1 MKANKVWTKPLL
13 LRWSQNL
20 WSRVHQWSQRSGWP
34 LEAVVLRLLMLPFLP
49 LYMLR
54 LGAGQGFV
62 TFYRFLC
69 GEGGFPVYRSERDTG
84 TMVRADSTDPWVFQ
98 QVFIQQDY
106 RALAQKAE
114 IRVIIDAGAYVGYSS
129 IYFAEL
135 YPHAFIYALEPE
147 EENFQ
152 ALQRNTRHYP
162 NIKAIQAALW
172 KEEGFV
178 EVHKGSGEQWAFQVH
193 AAKTPRPDHIP
204 SVTIQS
210 LMQQYRLPRI
220 DILKIDIEGAESEV
234 FEAPGCHEWLGSVR
248 ILVVELHDHL
258 YPGSDRTFREAIQQ
272 YEFTVRSSGENL
284 IFEMP
289 GAIEAPALAS
299 PQRRFS

>member
-1 MKANKVWTKPLL
+1 
-13 LRWSQNL
+13 
-20 WSRVHQWSQRSGWP
+20 
-34 LEAVVLRLLMLPFLP
+34 MLPLLP
-49 LYMLR
+49 LYILR
-54 LGAGQGFV
+54 LGAAQGLV
-62 TFYRFLC
+62 IFYRFLS
-69 GEGGFPVYRSERDTG
+69 GEGGFPVFRSERDTG
-84 TMVRADSTDPWVFQ
+84 TVVREDSTDPWVFQ
-98 QVFIQQDY
+98 QVFILQDY
-106 RALAQKAE
+106 RALAHKAD
-114 IRVIIDAGAYVGYSS
+114 IRVIIDAGAYVGYSA

-172 KEEGFV
+172 KEDGFI

-193 AAKTPRPDHIP
+193 AAKTSRPDNIP
-204 SVTIQS
+204 AITIQS

-220 DILKIDIEGAESEV
+220 DILKMDIEGAESEV

-248 ILVVELHDHL
+248 ILAVELHDHL
-258 YPGSDRTFREAIQQ
+258 YPDSDRNFREAIQR
-272 YEFTVRSSGENL
+272 YEFTVKSSGENL

-289 GAIEAPALAS
+289 GAIEVQALAS